1 MCAGPDSEQ
10 CLSAGDPGDGA
21 QAVFRR
27 CPNPPDYADCGR
39 SVSGTPAGH
48 SAALEFR
55 NGAARVEIRAPVS
68 HREPPHRQGR
78 HRVGGYKPSPSA
90 RGFRVHSL
98 HRVLAQR
105 CRPRDVRGDDRN
117 TTGSA
122 CLTRYGERWECTS
135 TPPSR
140 EFAPGR
146 PVPCGK
152 AIVASFRRSL
162 SNKRCGHRHRPRR
175 SRPERDV
182 PVYREER
189 EGAAGARP
197 RWRMMRV
204 PWPWPEP
211 WCSRHWYRAPDS
223 RSRSSRR
230 SCRPSSAVSDRF
242 SASGLSTSSFAGEWR
257 HLGADEL
264 PCRSALPER
273 PDSRTGSVIIHS

>member
-1 MCAGPDSEQ
+1 MPARTGQTTLTVGE
-10 CLSAGDPGDGA
+10 A
-21 QAVFRR
+21 FRAR
-27 CPNPPDYADCGR
+27 LPATARPW
-39 SVSGTPAGH
+39 SSGTAQPEWR
-48 SAALEFR
+48 SARPSLIKSPR
-55 NGAARVEIRAPVS
+55 IARVATA
-68 HREPPHRQGR
+68 
-78 HRVGGYKPSPSA
+78 SA
-90 RGFRVHSL
+90 DTSRRLLPRGFRVHSL
-98 HRVLAQR
+98 HRGLAQR
-105 CRPRDVRGDDRN
+105 CPPRDVRGDDRN

-162 SNKRCGHRHRPRR
+162 SDKRCRHRNRPRR

-189 EGAAGARP
+189 EGAAGACP

-211 WCSRHWYRAPDS
+211 WCSRHWRLSDS

-230 SCRPSSAVSDRF
+230 SCRPSSAASDRF

-264 PCRSALPER
+264 PCRSALPKR
-273 PDSRTGSVIIHS
+273 PDNRTGSVIVHS